1 MDLCLAAS
9 QLPLARE
16 PRLVL
21 VQILHGSIINNYK
34 IRTSKVRTE
43 KEKEQ
48 ERSGANGLKDD
59 DECFCGIR
67 YFYRACDYH
76 SSADSDT
83 GLSSDNKYRTFS
95 RHTPYDDVHK
105 KSA

>member
-34 IRTSKVRTE
+34 IRTSEVRIE

-48 ERSGANGLKDD
+48 ERSGVNG
-59 DECFCGIR
+59 
-67 YFYRACDYH
+67 
-76 SSADSDT
+76 
-83 GLSSDNKYRTFS
+83 
-95 RHTPYDDVHK
+95 
-105 KSA
+105 